1 MSGAKDTLT
10 VSAIS
15 MTTTADK
22 ARNVETAVALV
33 REAAKAGADWVQLPE
48 MFPFMGGYDKVY
60 EMAESEGGPLYQR
73 LAALARELGIVL
85 IAGTVGE
92 RPDGEKIPAW
102 ELVNAQ
108 GQKKVFN
115 TCYVFG
121 RKGELL
127 AKYRKTHLFNLN
139 GDDGRPR
146 YCESDGFI
154 PGDKPVTLT
163 LDGFNVALSICYD
176 LRFPELYTTL
186 AAAGGFP
193 DVILV
198 PSAFTKATGQAHW
211 ELLLRARAVER
222 QAFVFAANQVGVHGP
237 GKESYGHSLVID
249 PWGTVLADSGAVP
262 GIATARISRQILQE
276 TRARL
281 PALANRRP
289 ALYGPAI
296 PTH

>member
-1 MSGAKDTLT
+1 MKSELTLGA
-10 VSAIS
+10 VS

-22 ARNVETAVALV
+22 TRNVESALNLV
-33 REAAKAGADWVQLPE
+33 RQAAKQGADWVQLPE
-48 MFPFMGGYDKVY
+48 MFPFMGSYDKVY
-60 EMAESEGGPLYQR
+60 EMAEMEGGPLYQA
-73 LAALARELGIVL
+73 LASLARELKIVL
-85 IAGTVGE
+85 IGGTVGE
-92 RPDGEKIPAW
+92 RPDQDRLPKQD
-102 ELVNAQ
+102 LVNAQ

-121 RKGELL
+121 RQGELL

-163 LDGFNVALSICYD
+163 LDGFNVAVSICYD
-176 LRFPELYTTL
+176 LRFPELYTKL
-186 AAAGGFP
+186 AAKGFP

-198 PSAFTKATGQAHW
+198 PSAFTKGTGMAHW

-222 QAFVFAANQVGVHGP
+222 QAYVFAANQVGTHGP
-237 GKESYGHSLVID
+237 GKESYGHSLIVD
-249 PWGTVLADSGAVP
+249 PWGTVLADTGDQP
-262 GIATARISRQILQE
+262 GVAIAKISRQMLNE

-289 ALYGPAI
+289 ALY
-296 PTH
+296 